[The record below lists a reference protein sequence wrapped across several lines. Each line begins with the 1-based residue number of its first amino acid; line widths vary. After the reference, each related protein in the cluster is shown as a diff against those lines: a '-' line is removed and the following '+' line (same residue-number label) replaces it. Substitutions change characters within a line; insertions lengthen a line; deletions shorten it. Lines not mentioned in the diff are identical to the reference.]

1 MVKKRLTAALV
12 MGALWAGLAP
22 GAYALSSG
30 SDITFR
36 TTFQG
41 QQKPTVYEGQLWFSG
56 NYFKSQSFKSAPAP
70 GNKGSFHSVIFDAQK
85 QEYYLS
91 TDGEKEYSL
100 YQKTSAKQA
109 LALEFLP
116 GYWID
121 GAMLSE
127 VEPHRLRHYLTLK
140 GFQLQPQPASKEGG
154 AKNPYEIWQRLNTQP
169 NYSQLTVWLHPDEG
183 LPVKATSQNANG
195 VIGYTFEV
203 LQHKTK
209 QTFSM
214 DTFKYM
220 GKLSDTA
227 LQPFFSDNVPR

>member
-1 MVKKRLTAALV
+1 MVKKRLTTALI
-12 MGALWAGLAP
+12 MGVLWTGLAP
-22 GAYALSSG
+22 GAHALSSG

-41 QQKPTVYEGQLWFSG
+41 SQKSTVYEGHLWYSG
-56 NYFKSQSFKSAPAP
+56 NYFKSQSFKPVPAQ

-100 YQKTSAKQA
+100 YQKTTAKQA

-116 GYWID
+116 GYWMD

-127 VEPHRLRHYLTLK
+127 MEPHRLRRYLTLK
-140 GFQLQPQPASKEGG
+140 GFKLQPQTASKDGV
-154 AKNPYEIWQRLNTQP
+154 AKNPYEVWQYLDTQR
-169 NYSQLTVWLHPDEG
+169 NYGQLTVWLHPDEG

-195 VIGYTFEV
+195 VVGYTFEV

-209 QTFSM
+209 QTFAM
-214 DTFKYM
+214 DTFKYP
-220 GKLSDTA
+220 GKLGETA
-227 LQPFFSDNVPR
+227 LQPFFSDNVPQ